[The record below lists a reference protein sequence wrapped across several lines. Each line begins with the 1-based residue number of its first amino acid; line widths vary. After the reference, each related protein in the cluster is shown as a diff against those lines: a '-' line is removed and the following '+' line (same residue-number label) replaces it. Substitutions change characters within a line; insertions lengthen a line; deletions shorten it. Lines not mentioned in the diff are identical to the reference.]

1 MDECAKRCG
10 AVREGTA
17 VPMHRAAAS
26 RLDHA
31 MSLDVVANLGQC
43 PLSHMVSAPHA
54 QNLPHGLRIFNHV
67 GSWADA
73 AGWADTAG

>member
-31 MSLDVVANLGQC
+31 MSLDVVAKYG
-43 PLSHMVSAPHA
+43 PMPVESH
-54 QNLPHGLRIFNHV
+54 GV
-67 GSWADA
+67 GPACAKLA
-73 AGWADTAG
+73 A

>member
-1 MDECAKRCG
+1 MNECAKRCG

-31 MSLDVVANLGQC
+31 MSLDVVANMGQC
-43 PLSHMVSAPHA
+43 PLSHMVSAPHV
-54 QNLPHGLRIFNHV
+54 QNLPLNHV
-67 GSWADA
+67 GSGADA
-73 AGWADTAG
+73 TRWADTAA